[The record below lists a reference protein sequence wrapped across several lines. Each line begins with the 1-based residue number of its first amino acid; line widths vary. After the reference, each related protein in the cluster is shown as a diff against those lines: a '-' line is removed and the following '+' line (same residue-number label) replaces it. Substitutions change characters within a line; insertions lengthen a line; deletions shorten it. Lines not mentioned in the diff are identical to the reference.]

1 MPTNNFFPTSE
12 DSQLVWLSHYSLKL
26 PVNGPICGVL
36 ADEITATQKDL
47 SYYIWMLQN
56 WHPATRRDA
65 LGATSYKQLMVNG
78 TGTDNVQHP
87 QPTLFPDAP
96 PATTPGIQK
105 RLFAQ
110 ISRIK
115 TNPNYTDIIGQDM
128 GIIGISSS
136 VQYLTPEFTAS
147 VEQGATGSQVRL
159 DFMKHGHDGIWIENR
174 INGGEW
180 KFLSVSTIKPYL
192 DVSPLATGNNHEARE
207 YRMRWWDKSVAHGE
221 WSGVQAAVLG
231 S

>member
-1 MPTNNFFPTSE
+1 MHAFYE
-12 DSQLVWLSHYSLKL
+12 VRLSFHALIISYIGNI
-26 PVNGPICGVL
+26 VNIINEL
-36 ADEITATQKDL
+36 LFL
-47 SYYIWMLQN
+47 S
-56 WHPATRRDA
+56 
-65 LGATSYKQLMVNG
+65 
-78 TGTDNVQHP
+78 
-87 QPTLFPDAP
+87 
-96 PATTPGIQK
+96 
-105 RLFAQ
+105 RL
-110 ISRIK
+110 
-115 TNPNYTDIIGQDM
+115 
-128 GIIGISSS
+128 
-136 VQYLTPEFTAS
+136 YLTPEFTAS

-192 DVSPLATGNNHEARE
+192 DVSLLATGNNHEARE

>member
-12 DSQLVWLSHYSLKL
+12 DAQLVWLSHYALKL
-26 PVNGPICGVL
+26 PINGPICGL
-36 ADEITATQKDL
+36 IADEVLSTQKDL

-65 LGATSYKQLMVNG
+65 LGATSHKQLMVNG
-78 TGTDNVQHP
+78 AGTENVPHP

-115 TNPNYTDIIGQDM
+115 TNSNYTDIIGQDM
-128 GIIGISSS
+128 GIIGISST

-159 DFMKHGHDGIWIENR
+159 DFMKHGHDGIWIESR

-192 DVSPLATGNNHEARE
+192 DVSPLATGNSHEARE

-221 WSGVQAAVLG
+221 WSGVQVAVLG